1 MKAKIKGCAK
11 GYAKGCAKGGK
22 GCAKEYVKE
31 CAKLYWKNINHGNTL
46 AVIKPLLC

>member
-1 MKAKIKGCAK
+1 MKAKIKG
-11 GYAKGCAKGGK
+11 YAK

-31 CAKLYWKNINHGNTL
+31 CAKFYLKNINHGNVL